1 MSTAGSPPP
10 DVGVT
15 SAATNHAAAFFD
27 LDRTLIAGSSAF
39 VFARAARRAGFVPAS
54 QFLRSTFGAI
64 RFRLAGAS
72 DETTGAVRDQMLGSV
87 TGLAQHDMVSLNETV
102 LPELLGMIRPEA
114 RALLEQHHAAGRSTY
129 IVSAS
134 PVEIV
139 EPLAR
144 ALDMT
149 AGIGTVGEVVDGR
162 YTGRL
167 RGPFCYGPGKAEAIV
182 AIAAARGIDLERSYS
197 YSDSASDLPMM
208 EIVGHPVAIN
218 PDGRLARVARE
229 RGWPVVIFSQ
239 RTKAVVRRTGTVVA
253 ASVVAA
259 VSYALG
265 INRGSRRH

>member
-1 MSTAGSPPP
+1 MTDNDP
-10 DVGVT
+10 T
-15 SAATNHAAAFFD
+15 SGGARAAAFFD

-39 VFARAARRAGFVPAS
+39 VFARAARRAGFVPAAD
-54 QFLRSTFGAI
+54 FVRSTVRAI
-64 RFRLAGAS
+64 RFRLSGAS
-72 DETTGAVRDQMLGSV
+72 DETTGAVRDQMLGAV
-87 TGLAQHDMVSLNETV
+87 TGLSQHDLISLNETV

-149 AGIGTVGEVVDGR
+149 AGIGTVGEVADGR

-167 RGPFCYGPGKAEAIV
+167 RGPFCYGPGKAEAIRS
-182 AIAAARGIDLERSYS
+182 IASAQAIDLERSYS

-208 EIVGHPVAIN
+208 EIVGHPVAVN
-218 PDGRLARVARE
+218 PDARLSRTARE

-239 RTKAVVRRTGTVVA
+239 RTKIVVRRAGTAAALAAALVA
-253 ASVVAA
+253 GFVAG
-259 VSYALG
+259 LR
-265 INRGSRRH
+265 RGSRRA

>member
-1 MSTAGSPPP
+1 MSIAGTPTPE
-10 DVGVT
+10 VGG
-15 SAATNHAAAFFD
+15 SGGSAAFFD

-54 QFLRSTFGAI
+54 QFLRSTAKAI
-64 RFRLAGAS
+64 RFRLSGAS
-72 DETTGAVRDQMLGSV
+72 DETTEAVRDQMLGSV
-87 TGLAQHDMVSLNETV
+87 TGLAQHDLVSLNESV

-114 RALLEQHHAAGRSTY
+114 RNLLEQHHAAGRSTY

-149 AGIGTVGEVVDGR
+149 GGIGTVGEVVDGR

-167 RGPFCYGPGKAEAIV
+167 RGPFCYGPGKAEAV
-182 AIAAARGIDLERSYS
+182 RAIAAARGLDLERSYS

-208 EIVGHPVAIN
+208 EIVGHPVAVN
-218 PDGRLARVARE
+218 PDGRLARAARE
-229 RGWPVVIFSQ
+229 RGWPVVVFSQ
-239 RTKAVVRRTGTVVA
+239 RTKTVVRRTSTLA
-253 ASVVAA
+253 AAMLVAA
-259 VSYALG
+259 VSYVIGL
-265 INRGSRRH
+265 NRGSRRS